1 MFLLRVLNLKDILFL
16 ATMHIIN
23 ELTTIN
29 IENISSIKDSLSKYS
44 IKKTININTTNIYI
58 NLFIVISVTP

>member
-1 MFLLRVLNLKDILFL
+1 MFLLKVLNLKDILFL

-58 NLFIVISVTP
+58 NLFIVISITP

>member
-1 MFLLRVLNLKDILFL
+1 MFLLKVLNLKDILFL